1 MSGKAKVARRVL
13 KWIGLAFLAAVIWMG
28 YRARQISQA
37 VQSGSNLRVL
47 SGSLLAYANNH
58 AGHYP
63 DHLGD
68 LFIDDPTLRP
78 ELFVVPWGLATPVIG
93 STPKERA
100 ERLQYGHCSY
110 VYLGAGRTEK
120 DLANEDVL
128 MFEADGLSPTGGIY
142 CLYGD
147 GHGEV
152 DTAAD
157 AIQSI
162 IATVTRANHP
172 ATIPTTLP

>member
-1 MSGKAKVARRVL
+1 MSGKGKVVRRVF
-13 KWIGLAFLAAVIWMG
+13 KWAGLAVLAAAVWLS
-28 YRARQISQA
+28 YRAYGIAQA
-37 VQSGSNLRVL
+37 VHSGSNLRELGGALYV
-47 SGSLLAYANNH
+47 YANDH

-68 LFIDDPTLRP
+68 LLIDDPTLRP
-78 ELFVVPWGLATPVIG
+78 ELFVVPWGLATPVG
-93 STPKERA
+93 SGTPKERA
-100 ERLQYGHCSY
+100 EQLQYGHCSY
-110 VYLGAGRTEK
+110 VYLGAGRTVK
-120 DLANEDVL
+120 DIGAEDVL

-172 ATIPTTLP
+172 TTVPTTVP